1 MLNDWLKGGEH
12 SSYNLHGVAN
22 WILAHRTIEPI
33 LDCGC
38 GNGDLLRYLRVSGIP
53 SQALYGCDIEPGHV
67 GLSAVRNGKSGT
79 FRVWDME
86 DGNPFPELRFGFV
99 CAISWLHN
107 DWKTRQRGLCKPRG
121 DADWTPELALD
132 GLISCLAPG
141 GRLIYDW
148 RNDAGG
154 PEFQHSVESRGL
166 VLEHQFTMG
175 YPHPTLIYRQK
186 IN

>member
-12 SSYNLHGVAN
+12 SSYNLKGVAE
-22 WILAHRTIEPI
+22 WIGEHRTNEPI
-33 LDCGC
+33 LDAGC
-38 GNGDLLRYLRVSGIP
+38 GNGDLLRRLWKLGVGSV
-53 SQALYGCDIEPGHV
+53 ALFGCDIEPGHV
-67 GLSAVRNGKSGT
+67 ALVARRHHPLMASV
-79 FRVWDME
+79 RVWDME
-86 DGNPFPELRFGFV
+86 DGNPFPVKFGFV

>member
-1 MLNDWLKGGEH
+1 MLNEWLKGGEH
-12 SSYNLHGVAN
+12 SSYNLAGVAE
-22 WILAHRTIEPI
+22 WIAAHRTDELI
-33 LDCGC
+33 LDAGC
-38 GNGDLLRYLRVSGIP
+38 GNGDLLWRLNHYFGIHKA
-53 SQALYGCDIEPGHV
+53 ALFGCDIEPGHV
-67 GLSAVRNGKSGT
+67 ELAQTRNPGGE

-86 DGNPFPELRFGFV
+86 DGNPFPSFKFGFV

>member
-107 DWKTRQRGLCKPRG
+107 DWK
-121 DADWTPELALD
+121 
-132 GLISCLAPG
+132 
-141 GRLIYDW
+141 
-148 RNDAGG
+148 NDAGG